1 MKGLR
6 LYLTPFAPDQSGAVS
21 VLYSLDGMIILLD
34 AGGCTGNVLGFDEPR
49 WQHHKAAVFSAG
61 LRDMDAIMGRDKEL
75 TRKAAAAFAHTG
87 CSFIALVGTPVPSI
101 IGTDYRA
108 LSHMLANKCG
118 CPVISIPT
126 NGMATAESGLEEA
139 YLTLFRSFA
148 GKTYYMHPDA
158 DAHPDGSLTDSGMH
172 IVRTAGVIG
181 ATPLELVDLSDME
194 VVRRELL
201 AEGYE
206 RVVFY
211 GSDAAREDYE
221 RAGAN
226 AHNFVLSGSGIK
238 AARYLQKTF
247 GTPFTVGYPGIER
260 YLPEELR
267 AEVCMEGKEKC
278 SEGNSPHTDDDRI
291 LILHDPVPAAALK
304 AELIRRGYREEQID
318 TASFFAV
325 KGLPEG
331 MLTFTLREESDLLK
345 LLADGHYAKVFAD
358 PVVGRMPL
366 GGAELI
372 PFPEFAVSG
381 KRILT

>member
-75 TRKAAAAFAHTG
+75 THKAAAAFAHSG

-108 LSHMLANKCG
+108 LTHMLANKCG
-118 CPVISIPT
+118 CPVISIAT

-148 GKTYYMHPDA
+148 EKRNDTTPSSPEEKSM
-158 DAHPDGSLTDSGMH
+158 
-172 IVRTAGVIG
+172 RTAGVIG
-181 ATPLELVDLSDME
+181 ATPLELIDLSDME
-194 VVRRELL
+194 VVRERLRS
-201 AEGYE
+201 AGYG
-206 RVVFY
+206 RVIFY
-211 GSDAAREDYE
+211 GADATREDYE

-247 GTPFTVGYPGIER
+247 GTPFTIGYPGIER

-267 AEVCMEGKEKC
+267 ADGCGKGKGKH
-278 SEGNSPHTDDDRI
+278 SEI

-304 AELIRRGYREEQID
+304 AELVCRGYCEDQID

-331 MLTFTLREESDLLK
+331 MLTFAVKEESDLLK
-345 LLADGHYAKVFAD
+345 ILAQRHYAKVFAD
-358 PVVGRMPL
+358 PVIGKMPL

-372 PFPEFAVSG
+372 PLPEFAVSG